1 MSKVLFLE
9 NRQKTRLYEEV
20 AKRLSAKHHIYW
32 LVQNRDFAPKT
43 KNTFIIPYPN
53 RQQHKQIKPI
63 QLDHIVASDRQQNF
77 FGKKQK
83 GYFYYYYEQIDKY
96 LDQLKPDVVF
106 GEATAFHELITI
118 ELCKK
123 KNILYLNPSTCRYP
137 SGRFSF
143 YKYDTLDPF
152 LGSKEEYTEAELS
165 KIIKQ
170 INNNDFQPD
179 YMKVKKKGVLDR
191 IKNKV
196 WIFWAYVQGERYNT
210 PPPFTKFVLEQKRKK
225 NKRKWNAISSHLEIQ
240 KQSVLYPLQMQP
252 EANIDVWGR
261 PYRNQLET
269 IKTIYA
275 ALPANAT
282 LYIKPNPK
290 LKYEVTGEMIDF
302 IKHTPRVFAIPT
314 TTGMNQIINYI
325 SVVVTVTGTI
335 AMEQIF
341 SEKPVITLIKTLN
354 NTVSNCAFAKDQEEL
369 KKALNTFFNTDNLTP
384 TSGEKMKYISEVI
397 KKSYSGLI
405 SDPYSDKNCI
415 QRNNIDKLEAAF
427 VEVIEKTGKE

>member
-9 NRQKTRLYEEV
+9 NRQKTRIYEEV

-32 LVQNRDFAPKT
+32 LVQNRGFSPKT

-53 RQQHKQIKPI
+53 RQQQKQIKPI

-83 GYFYYYYEQIDKY
+83 GYFYYYYEQIEKCLDKI
-96 LDQLKPDVVF
+96 KPDIVF

-152 LGSKEEYTEAELS
+152 LGSKEEYTEVELS

-210 PPPFTKFVLEQKRKK
+210 PSPFTKFFLERKRKK
-225 NKRKWNAISSHLEIQ
+225 YKHKWNAISSDAEIQ
-240 KQSVLYPLQMQP
+240 KRNVLYPLQMQP

-261 PYRNQLET
+261 RYRDQWNT
-269 IKTIYA
+269 IKIIYNSLPPNTI
-275 ALPANAT
+275 
-282 LYIKPNPK
+282 LYVKPNPK
-290 LKYEVTGEMIDF
+290 LKYEVTNDMIEF
-302 IKHTPRVFAIPT
+302 IKKTPRIIAIPST
-314 TTGMNQIINYI
+314 LSMNKIIDDI
-325 SVVVTVTGTI
+325 DVVVTVTGTI
-335 AMEQIF
+335 AMERIF
-341 SEKPVITLIKTLN
+341 SEKPVITLVKTIN
-354 NTVSNCAFAKDQEEL
+354 NTVSNCIFADNKADLKDAINNGLCGKLVPSNKE
-369 KKALNTFFNTDNLTP
+369 KKDFL
-384 TSGEKMKYISEVI
+384 GKII

-405 SDPYSDKNCI
+405 SDPYSDQNCI

-427 VEVIEKTGKE
+427 VEVIKKTGKE